1 MDPGIPCESLF
12 IAMLNVF
19 HIVFYITIDRRRWEN
34 ELVFTGRTASLEVQL
49 EILSVWVIF
58 DRYYQHAQS
67 CGKSFIARS
76 KAHT

>member
-1 MDPGIPCESLF
+1 MDPGIPWNSCLLQCLMSF
-12 IAMLNVF
+12 ILCS
-19 HIVFYITIDRRRWEN
+19 IDGRRWEN